1 MPVMRKIPCLS
12 LAPLLLSSLSYSSA
26 EPASKQ
32 CSVASE
38 RIAESS
44 FQNTSPLKLPLSHP
58 SIVVKKSR
66 RQLLLFS
73 DGKLVRTYHIALGF
87 SPTGDK
93 VRQGDR
99 RTPEGSFYIF
109 AKNAKSAF
117 YLSLGLS
124 YPNAEHAARG
134 LRDGLITRSQ
144 YNQIMSALKR
154 KLTPPQN
161 TALGGDI
168 YVHGNGT
175 QSDWTWGCVALENE
189 EMRELFE
196 AVQVRTPVVIEP

>member
-1 MPVMRKIPCLS
+1 MNGLPNPS
-12 LAPLLLSSLSYSSA
+12 HP
-26 EPASKQ
+26 
-32 CSVASE
+32 
-38 RIAESS
+38 
-44 FQNTSPLKLPLSHP
+44 FQNTSPLKLPLSNP
-58 SIVVKKSR
+58 SIVVKKSQ

-73 DGKLVRTYHIALGF
+73 DGKLVRTYHIALGL

-109 AKNAKSAF
+109 AKNARSAF

-161 TALGGDI
+161 TDLGGDI
-168 YVHGNGT
+168 YIHGNGA

-189 EMRELFE
+189 DMRELYQ

>member
-32 CSVASE
+32 SSVASE
-38 RIAESS
+38 RIAKPESS

-58 SIVVKKSR
+58 SIVVKKSQ

-73 DGKLVRTYHIALGF
+73 NGKLVRTYHIALGL

-117 YLSLGLS
+117 YLSL
-124 YPNAEHAARG
+124 
-134 LRDGLITRSQ
+134 
-144 YNQIMSALKR
+144 
-154 KLTPPQN
+154 
-161 TALGGDI
+161 
-168 YVHGNGT
+168 
-175 QSDWTWGCVALENE
+175 
-189 EMRELFE
+189 
-196 AVQVRTPVVIEP
+196 

>member
-1 MPVMRKIPCLS
+1 MRKLQCIS
-12 LAPLLLSSLSYSSA
+12 VALLLVSSLSGSSA
-26 EPASKQ
+26 KPASKQ
-32 CSVASE
+32 SGVTSEWVAKP
-38 RIAESS
+38 ALF
-44 FQNTSPLKLPLSHP
+44 FQHTSPLKLPLSNP
-58 SIVVKKSR
+58 TIVVKKGR
-66 RQLLLFS
+66 RELLLFS
-73 DGKLVRTYHIALGF
+73 DGKLVRTYHIALGL

-124 YPNAEHAARG
+124 YPNAEHAALG
-134 LRDGLITRSQ
+134 LRDGLITRPQ
-144 YNQIMSALKR
+144 YNQILNALKR

-161 TALGGDI
+161 TVLGGDI
-168 YVHGNGT
+168 YIHGNGA

-189 EMRELFE
+189 AIRELYQ